1 MSARTIKIDGKEI
14 QLKATGATPVFFQ
27 ELFKQDM
34 LKLLGGATT
43 AESSEDIPFDIL
55 GKMCFVMALQGA
67 GASFNEFENVT
78 DRDFVI
84 WLDQWSFSGLIGATQ
99 EILEAFLASNA
110 PAAELKKTETK
121 KE

>member
-1 MSARTIKIDGKEI
+1 MSTRTIKIDGKEM

-43 AESSEDIPFDIL
+43 ESSDDVPFDIL
-55 GKMCFVMALQGA
+55 GKLGFVMAKQA
-67 GASFNEFENVT
+67 EGASFDEFENLT
-78 DRDFVI
+78 DKDFII
-84 WLDQWSFSGLIGATQ
+84 WLDQWSFGGLIGASR
-99 EILEAFLASNA
+99 EILEAVLAGNV

>member
-1 MSARTIKIDGKEI
+1 MSARMIKIDGKEM
-14 QLKATGATPVFFQ
+14 QLKATGATPVFFR

-34 LKLLGGATT
+34 LKLLGGTTT

-55 GKMCFVMALQGA
+55 GQLCFVMERQGA
-67 GASFNEFENVT
+67 GASFDEFENMT
-78 DRDFVI
+78 DKDFVI
-84 WLDQWSFSGLIGATQ
+84 WLDQWSFGGLIGASK
-99 EILEAFLASNA
+99 EILETLLAGNA